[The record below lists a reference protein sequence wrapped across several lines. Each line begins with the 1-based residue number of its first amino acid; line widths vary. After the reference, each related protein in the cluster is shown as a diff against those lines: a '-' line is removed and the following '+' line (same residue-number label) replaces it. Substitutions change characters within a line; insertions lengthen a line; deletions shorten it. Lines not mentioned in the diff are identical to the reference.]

1 MLQFRF
7 CTTVKPASHG
17 ATVFFFCY
25 SKQDEFWTNVCKFF
39 FLKLWSKFSE
49 FMKKE
54 VYYGGR
60 WCDFINSINI
70 LLTGMYLDLTCLA
83 YFLSTFSLR
92 LLVAVAFPWGACTSV
107 DVAVWASSEIIM
119 MTRQKVVAWQQ
130 RLCPETTHAVLTAG
144 EQNVAHCAS
153 VHGDGGREEK
163 SWQRIQG

>member
-1 MLQFRF
+1 MALQFFSSVTLNRMSSEQMF
-7 CTTVKPASHG
+7 VS
-17 ATVFFFCY
+17 FFFW
-25 SKQDEFWTNVCKFF
+25 SFDQN
-39 FLKLWSKFSE
+39 FLNLW
-49 FMKKE
+49 KKE

-153 VHGDGGREEK
+153 VHGDRGREEK